1 MFHFVDMPHWHNV
14 AFLVLAPSQTISVVV
29 EPWIII
35 FLSKMIGITFL
46 FCSHVRLRSYMEL
59 CILVPGISTHGSG
72 SSEQVST
79 ETPLSANQPL
89 VELIWSCTASMLLL
103 KKWEINEQIVA
114 LFHVKCSDTLVYKG
128 CTNPEA
134 NLCYGKWGGHLAQA
148 HEYCSTWTVRAVRV
162 IYYLD

>member
-1 MFHFVDMPHWHNV
+1 MVFGLSQKISTEKKTYKGHAFFSRQENKLMTCHYCKVNIFLSYIGSTLMFHFVDMRHWHNV

-29 EPWIII
+29 EPWIVI

-59 CILVPGISTHGSG
+59 CILVPGISTQHGSG

-89 VELIWSCTASMLLL
+89 VGPIWSCTASMLL
-103 KKWEINEQIVA
+103 
-114 LFHVKCSDTLVYKG
+114 FF
-128 CTNPEA
+128 
-134 NLCYGKWGGHLAQA
+134 
-148 HEYCSTWTVRAVRV
+148 
-162 IYYLD
+162 